1 MAEAQN
7 RTEIDTA
14 NAIFM
19 DAFVNRNVDAM
30 LGLYTDDAVVV
41 QPDGSHYTGRE
52 AIKTW
57 LTVLVDKTPEGETLD
72 LKTEAMFESG
82 DGTIIEDGSWKHV
95 SSDGNTQESGNYVAV
110 WCCTDGCWQIH
121 RDVILAN

>member
-1 MAEAQN
+1 MTETKN
-7 RTEIDTA
+7 RPEIDAA

-19 DAFVNRNVDAM
+19 DAFVRRDIDSM

-57 LTVLVDKTPEGETLD
+57 LTVLIDNTPEGEVLD
-72 LKTEAMFESG
+72 LKTEAMFESS
-82 DGTIIEDGSWKHV
+82 DGTIVEDGAWKHV
-95 SSDGNTQESGNYVAV
+95 SSNGEPQQQGNYVAV
-110 WCCTDGCWQIH
+110 WCCIDGRWQIH

>member
-1 MAEAQN
+1 MTEAHN
-7 RTEIDTA
+7 RVEIDAA

-19 DAFVNRNVDAM
+19 DAFVKRDIDTM

-52 AIKTW
+52 AIKSW
-57 LTVLVDKTPEGETLD
+57 LTVLVDKTPEGETLN

-82 DGTIIEDGSWKHV
+82 DGTIVEDGAWKHI
-95 SSDGNTQESGNYVAV
+95 SSDGEALQHGNYVAV
-110 WCCTDGCWQIH
+110 WCCNDGRWQIH
-121 RDVILAN
+121 RDVILAT

>member
-1 MAEAQN
+1 MVETQN
-7 RTEIDTA
+7 RTEIDRA

-30 LGLYTDDAVVV
+30 LGLYTNDAVVV

-57 LTVLVDKTPEGETLD
+57 LTVLVDKTPDGETLD
-72 LKTEAMFESG
+72 LRTEAMFEAR
-82 DGTIIEDGSWKHV
+82 DGTIVEDGVWKHI
-95 SSDGNTQESGNYVAV
+95 SSDGETQQQGNYVAV
-110 WCCTDGCWQIH
+110 WCCTDGRWQIH
-121 RDVILAN
+121 RDVILSS